1 MTRKRF
7 IIALFLVLA
16 GLTSYLLLKP
26 KPLSDREAIQL
37 LFQNAL
43 RGIRERNPSLLLSL
57 LSENY
62 QDSMGITYNDIKLNL
77 RRELSRAVV
86 LDLSINEMTPYITTP
101 DASVQLNCTL
111 LIQMDDMNQPL
122 LIPLS
127 LSVYLKKEKKG
138 WKIIRIEGYNQAAE
152 KVYGVEF

>member
-1 MTRKRF
+1 
-7 IIALFLVLA
+7 
-16 GLTSYLLLKP
+16 
-26 KPLSDREAIQL
+26 
-37 LFQNAL
+37 
-43 RGIRERNPSLLLSL
+43 
-57 LSENY
+57 
-62 QDSMGITYNDIKLNL
+62 MGITYNDIKLNL

>member
-1 MTRKRF
+1 MTWKRY
-7 IIALFLVLA
+7 IIVLFLVLA
-16 GLTSYLLLKP
+16 GLTLYLFLKP

-57 LSENY
+57 FSENY

-101 DASVQLNCTL
+101 DATVQLNCIL